1 MSDLFVLDKNSHIPI
16 FSEICTFCRHL
27 DASGERKCTAFPHE
41 IPLAIWMGENN
52 HRTPYPGD
60 HGVLF
65 LPVHSAVPELPKK
78 AKPRK
83 RRLIVTVRSAQVSR
97 VRSRLWQDPQ
107 TREKIAAILEAAIA
121 NNQLGISSMSH
132 RPSAESLWLDNGASV
147 KGKPH
152 KKKAI
157 VGR

>member
-1 MSDLFVLDKNSHIPI
+1 MSFVLDDSEAALPM
-16 FSEICTFCRHL
+16 FSDVCAYCKRWTREP
-27 DASGERKCTAFPHE
+27 GRKCQAFPQG
-41 IPLAIWMGENN
+41 IPLEIWLGEND
-52 HRTPYPGD
+52 HHAPYPGD
-60 HGVLF
+60 HGIQF
-65 LPVHSAVPELPKK
+65 MPIYRGVPELPKK
-78 AKPRK
+78 TKPRK
-83 RRLIVTVRSAQVSR
+83 RRLLVTVRSAQGSR

-121 NNQLGISSMSH
+121 NNQLGISSMRH

-157 VGR
+157 VK